1 MLRSK
6 AQDSLSHKQTLG
18 CMEPI
23 CFSSNIGVFDP
34 SPTMLAH
41 AFQLFKINKFIF
53 IFYYF
58 MVIDYK
64 VSPKLKFI
72 AL

>member
-1 MLRSK
+1 
-6 AQDSLSHKQTLG
+6 
-18 CMEPI
+18 MEPI

-34 SPTMLAH
+34 SPCPTMLAH